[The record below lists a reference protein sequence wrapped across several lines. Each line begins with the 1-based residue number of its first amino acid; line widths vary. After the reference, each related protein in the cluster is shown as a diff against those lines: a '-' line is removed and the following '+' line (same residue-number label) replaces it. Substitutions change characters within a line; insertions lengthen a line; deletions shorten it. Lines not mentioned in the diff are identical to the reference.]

1 MLTKPFITTLF
12 QGAYIQRW
20 NDKLRP
26 MEIIEIDKHAH
37 KLIIAFLIGRY
48 EERHAPISWNA
59 LIEGSVFEYLEK
71 IVLTDI
77 KAPVLSAIRKDGRQY
92 KKLMS
97 FVCEQLEGTML
108 GVDPSLPSRISSYL
122 RQEDDTLEK
131 RILSAASA
139 MASAWEF
146 DIIERTDPHG
156 YEMMHIRRALSE
168 RLDSY
173 RDLVGVQSALASEHM
188 QRFINI
194 VGQLRFQ
201 TRWAHVH
208 RIPKTSVLMHS
219 YFVAVIS
226 YFLSLQMNASARR
239 TYNNTFAG
247 LFHDLAEVLTR
258 DIIAPVK
265 RSTEGLRDLIGEY
278 EKEQMEKIVYP
289 LLPEFLH
296 SDIRRFTSVE
306 PMNSFVVD
314 GAIKYATVA
323 HINES
328 YNDDRYDV
336 LDGEIVKAADELS
349 AYIESMEAI
358 TNGCASEKFT
368 DAKSLIEEKYRGTV
382 IGGVDLGTLYED
394 LAR

>member
-26 MEIIEIDKHAH
+26 MEISEIDKHAH
-37 KLIIAFLIGRY
+37 KLVIAYLIGRY
-48 EERHAPISWNA
+48 EEQRGPVAWSA
-59 LIEGSVFEYLEK
+59 LIEGSVFEYFEK

-77 KAPVLSAIRKDGRQY
+77 KAPVLSAIRKDREQY

-97 FVCEQLEGTML
+97 FVFEQLEPTL
-108 GVDPSLPSRISSYL
+108 QQVDPMLPSRFSSYL
-122 RQEDDTLEK
+122 QQEDDTTEK
-131 RILSAASA
+131 RILSAAST

-156 YEMMHIRRALSE
+156 YEMAQIRHDLSE
-168 RLDSY
+168 RLESY
-173 RDLVGVQSALASEHM
+173 RDLIGVQAVLASEHI

-208 RIPKTSVLMHS
+208 RIPKTSVLMHC
-219 YFVAVIS
+219 YFVAVTS
-226 YFLSLQMNASARR
+226 YFFSLQLSAGKRR
-239 TYNNTFAG
+239 IYNNTFAG

-265 RSTEGLRDLIGEY
+265 RSTEGLRDLIVEY

-289 LLPEFLH
+289 LLPEFIH
-296 SDIRRFTSVE
+296 PDIRRFTTVE
-306 PMNSFVVD
+306 PVNSFFSD
-314 GAIKYATVA
+314 GVPQYATVSQ
-323 HINES
+323 INEL
-328 YNDDRYDV
+328 YNEDGYSA

-349 AYIESMEAI
+349 AYIESVEAMQ
-358 TNGCASEKFT
+358 NGCVSEKFME
-368 DAKSLIEEKYRGTV
+368 AKSFIEEKYRNTV
-382 IGGVDLGTLYED
+382 IGGIDVGTLYAA
-394 LAR
+394 LSA

>member
-1 MLTKPFITTLF
+1 MITKQFVTTLF

-26 MEIIEIDKHAH
+26 TEISEIDKHAH
-37 KLIIAFLIGRY
+37 KLVIAYLIGRHH
-48 EERHAPISWNA
+48 EQHAPVLWKA
-59 LIEGSVFEYLEK
+59 VIEGSVFEYLAK

-77 KAPVLSAIRKDGRQY
+77 KAPVLSAIRNDRAQY
-92 KKLMS
+92 KTLLS
-97 FVCEQLEGTML
+97 FVCGELEPTL
-108 GVDPSLPSRISSYL
+108 EAVDKTLPHRFSSYFQ
-122 RQEDDTLEK
+122 QEDDTLEK
-131 RILSAASA
+131 RILSAAST

-156 YEMMHIRRALSE
+156 YEMAQIRSELSV
-168 RLDSY
+168 RLASY
-173 RDLVGVQSALASEHM
+173 RDIAGAQAVLESDRI

-208 RIPKTSVLMHS
+208 RIPKTSVLMHC
-219 YFVAVIS
+219 YFVAVVS
-226 YFLSLQMNASARR
+226 YFFSLQLNACDRR

-265 RSTEGLRDLIGEY
+265 RATEGLRDLIVEY

-296 SDIRRFTSVE
+296 PEIRRFTTVE
-306 PMNSFVVD
+306 AQNAVLLE
-314 GAIKYATVA
+314 GVA
-323 HINES
+323 KEVAVETIDQRYNE
-328 YNDDRYDV
+328 NRYDP
-336 LDGEIVKAADELS
+336 LDGEVVKAADELA
-349 AYIESMEAI
+349 AYIESTEAI
-358 TNGCASEKFT
+358 RNGCISEKFQE
-368 DAKSLIEEKYRGTV
+368 AKTLIKEKYQEKT
-382 IGGVDLGTLYED
+382 IGRIDLGALYSQ
-394 LAR
+394 